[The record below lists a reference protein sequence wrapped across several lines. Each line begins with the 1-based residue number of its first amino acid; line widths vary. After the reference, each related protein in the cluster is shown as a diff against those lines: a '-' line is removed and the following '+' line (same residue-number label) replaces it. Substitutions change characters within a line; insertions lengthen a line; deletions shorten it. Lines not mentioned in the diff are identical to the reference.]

1 MNRKQAIVNGVMLA
15 AMLMASGLAAAL
27 RPDHKIAEQGP
38 PVELETMLP
47 KQFGD
52 WRIDDKVV
60 YQQVSP
66 ETTAALNKIYTQLVT
81 RTYVNRDG
89 YRIMLSVPY
98 GANQSDGLAAHD
110 PEGCYPAQGFQILS
124 KSRDVLNSSHGNVP
138 LRRME
143 ANAGSRHELVTYW
156 FTVGDTAVNGDWERK
171 KTQFRYALKRQIP
184 DGLLVRV
191 SSIDGDSEQAYK
203 IQDRFIDQMLSAA
216 SPAAR
221 ARLAGLSGAGSAAAR

>member
-15 AMLMASGLAAAL
+15 SMLMASGLAVAL
-27 RPDHKIAEQGP
+27 RPDHRIADQGP
-38 PVELETMLP
+38 AVNLEAMLP
-47 KQFGD
+47 RQFGD
-52 WRIDDKVV
+52 WQVDDKVV

-66 ETTAALNKIYTQLVT
+66 ETTAALNKIYTQLLT

-124 KSRDVLNSSHGNVP
+124 KSKDVLNVATGQLP

-156 FTVGDTAVNGDWERK
+156 FTVGSTAVNSDWERK
-171 KTQFRYALKRQIP
+171 KAQLHYALKRQIP

-191 SSIDGDSEQAYK
+191 SSIDQDSAQAYQ
-203 IQDRFIDQMLSAA
+203 IQDQFIDQLLSAA

-221 ARLAGLSGAGSAAAR
+221 LRLAGTQHPSSVAAQ